1 MRSAARISSHPIHPM
16 LVAFP
21 IGLFVTGF
29 VFDLIA
35 LAVSQPRLWAAG
47 WYCIIGGLISGFAA
61 AVPGV
66 IDLFGVVPPRSSGRK
81 RGLMHGGL
89 NAAVLLLFIAVA
101 VLRGSADAQPT
112 ALPLLLQA
120 CGVVALGVSGWL
132 GGTLVYR

>member
-47 WYCIIGGLISGFAA
+47 WYCIIGGLISGYGIA
-61 AVPGV
+61 
-66 IDLFGVVPPRSSGRK
+66 
-81 RGLMHGGL
+81 RGLSRSLYRLSVRVQDLAEHL
-89 NAAVLLLFIAVA
+89 DQEVPAVRI
-101 VLRGSADAQPT
+101 T
-112 ALPLLLQA
+112 AE
-120 CGVVALGVSGWL
+120 
-132 GGTLVYR
+132 LVDTKRLHRPSLAPCDRRSLY